1 MLGLAEPMAPA
12 ITSRRALAPMLL
24 RPLLVSALL
33 LVALPVRAERPH
45 DAVTLEYLPSRATGA
60 LCPEADFFAFEVQ
73 IRLGYELVQPTASN
87 HLTLRVDR
95 ANGVFRAVGEIRD
108 DDGNVVFARTY
119 SEIDCTRA
127 VVSMAILVSVKFT
140 RAPEPPEP
148 SPASPVEPSPPGP
161 PPAPEPEPESPPR
174 PIAPSPLPE
183 RRLFQAGLASVFSTG
198 TAPAL
203 LGGISGFLGVRWPS
217 TSLALEGRALF
228 APSATIDQA
237 AVRDG
242 YRFTYTALSGSVCY
256 QPGWFFACARA
267 EVGSLS
273 FGNATVRLSPTHMT
287 ILGLGARF
295 GGDVRFTS
303 WLALR
308 TYVELL
314 GQPLSGALTSDA
326 EKSGSV
332 WLQTG
337 FSGSVGLG
345 PVFTFSGI

>member
-1 MLGLAEPMAPA
+1 
-12 ITSRRALAPMLL
+12 MLL
-24 RPLLVSALL
+24 RPLLLVSALL
-33 LVALPVRAERPH
+33 LVALPARAEQPH
-45 DAVTLEYLPSRATGA
+45 DAVTLTYLPSRATGA
-60 LCPEADFFAFEVQ
+60 LCPEAGFFALEVQ
-73 IRLGYELVQPTASN
+73 VRLGYELVQPTASN
-87 HLTLRVDR
+87 HLTVKVDR
-95 ANGVFRAVGEIRD
+95 ANGRFRSIGEMRD
-108 DDGNVVFARTY
+108 DDGNVTFTRTH
-119 SEIDCTRA
+119 SEIDCTAA
-127 VVSMAILVSVKFT
+127 VISMAISVAIRFT

-148 SPASPVEPSPPGP
+148 SPTSLVEPSPPEP
-161 PPAPEPEPESPPR
+161 PPAPEPEPEPRAPP
-174 PIAPSPLPE
+174 PPVVPPSPLPE
-183 RRLFQAGLASVFSTG
+183 RRLFQAGLASMFSTG
-198 TAPAL
+198 TAPTIV
-203 LGGISGFLGVRWPS
+203 GGVGGFVGVRWPS

-228 APSATIDQA
+228 APSATIEQA

-295 GGDVRFTS
+295 GGDVRLTP

-332 WLQTG
+332 WRQTG
-337 FSGSVGLG
+337 FSCSIGLG
-345 PVFTFSGI
+345 PVFTFSGM